1 MISNLA
7 DNTVNNKVIHKPD
20 PASQK
25 VGRLKYVTVQKLH
38 FSYYLFNVIQRNI
51 WFNKKRNSLWLRN

>member
-25 VGRLKYVTVQKLH
+25 VGRL
-38 FSYYLFNVIQRNI
+38 SM
-51 WFNKKRNSLWLRN
+51 